1 MTVATN
7 KKLPLTKKE
16 GEAICWGL
24 ALIGDFIEREPTGPA
39 DPLAILLTL
48 GYSRP
53 VITRAIDG
61 LWEVAYGDTLTD
73 DLTDLER
80 HILRLCVEN
89 TDWITI
95 YRTCAPTKS
104 SPPHIDEALAALRS
118 LATKF
123 EKLGI
128 EVNHLPYE

>member
-1 MTVATN
+1 MTVTH

-24 ALIGDFIEREPTGPA
+24 ARIGDFIEREPDGPT

-53 VITRAIDG
+53 IIAKAVEG
-61 LWEVAYGDTLTD
+61 LWEVAYGDTLTG
-73 DLTDLER
+73 DLTELEG

-89 TDWITI
+89 TDWITV
-95 YRTCAPTKS
+95 YRTSASTKYS
-104 SPPHIDEALAALRS
+104 KPHIEEALAALRS
-118 LATKF
+118 LAAKF
-123 EKLGI
+123 DELGI
-128 EVNHLPYE
+128 EVNYIPFE